1 MAALLAFE
9 SGGDPDNDLD
19 LSWTV
24 DWIERLGVRGSI
36 RRPDCNNACC
46 VDADNRIVY
55 LDLHGRSDNP
65 LSGFAGSLIDLAD
78 MTGLTYLRLGHTA
91 VNGPLA
97 GIAGLTSMGN
107 LDLSGTAVT
116 GSLADLS
123 RMTGMTD
130 LRLFDTAIS
139 GRLADLAGITG
150 MTDLRLDGTAITGS
164 LADLSRMTSLEELY
178 LFDMVITGSLADLAG
193 MTGMTH
199 LYIIRTGVTG
209 SLADIS
215 GMAFMKELYLTQTRV
230 TGSLADIFGMALMQ
244 ELYLAGTAVSGDS
257 VALRAAIP
265 RLEDF
270 EFTSCINFPCGSDIP
285 CITDPSDP
293 NGVCGGGCSDADAT
307 LLRTLIVPDDFGPM
321 APQMTATCI
330 PCLTGASTAQFDDP
344 HSVPFPDVIAADLAL
359 CAPTSAAPT
368 KPDAPTSC
376 TTAPEF
382 TAFSN
387 LVTTTWYI
395 PHFAHF
401 TTGDLASIYCMTR

>member
-1 MAALLAFE
+1 VDPEDMAALLAFE

-24 DWIERLGVRGSI
+24 DWIERLGVGVDQEH

-97 GIAGLTSMGN
+97 GIAGLTGMGN
-107 LDLSGTAVT
+107 LDLSSTAVT

-139 GRLADLAGITG
+139 GSLADLAGITG
-150 MTDLRLDGTAITGS
+150 MKDLRLDGTAITGS

-178 LFDMVITGSLADLAG
+178 LFSSQSLGDDLEMAITGSLADLAG

-199 LYIIRTGVTG
+199 LYLMHTRVTG
-209 SLADIS
+209 NLADLS
-215 GMAFMKELYLTQTRV
+215 GMAFMKELYLT
-230 TGSLADIFGMALMQ
+230 
-244 ELYLAGTAVSGDS
+244 GTAVSGDA
-257 VALRAAIP
+257 VALLAALP
-265 RLEDF
+265 RLNHHKF
-270 EFTSCINFPCGSDIP
+270 EFTSCSSFPCGSDTP
-285 CITDPSDP
+285 CVTDL
-293 NGVCGGGCSDADAT
+293 SDAN
-307 LLRTLIVPDDFGPM
+307 
-321 APQMTATCI
+321 
-330 PCLTGASTAQFDDP
+330 GA
-344 HSVPFPDVIAADLAL
+344 
-359 CAPTSAAPT
+359 CG
-368 KPDAPTSC
+368 APTSC
-376 TTAPEF
+376 TTALEF

-387 LVTTTWYI
+387 LVTTSWYI
-395 PHFAHF
+395 AIQHFAHF
-401 TTGDLASIYCMTR
+401 SARDFVWHH